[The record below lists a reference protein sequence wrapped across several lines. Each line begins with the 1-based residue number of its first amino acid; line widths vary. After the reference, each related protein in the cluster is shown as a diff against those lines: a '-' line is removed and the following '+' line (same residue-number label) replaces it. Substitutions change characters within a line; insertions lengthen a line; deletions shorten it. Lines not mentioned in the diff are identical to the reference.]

1 MGCAATAML
10 AGLIGGGC
18 ATTIRKPAMA
28 PAPTEV
34 KLSTFKQ
41 YTVKPVVLAPAFAE
55 NAANQKA
62 CAKINGELMSK
73 LDMALSGLAKVDAA
87 ADQGKKTLV
96 IEPVIEEIKF
106 IGGFA
111 RFMVGAM
118 AGSSAVLM
126 KVSFVDSATGEE
138 IAAPEFYRAASSMGG
153 GYSMGATDNLMLE
166 QIAQDAAD
174 YAKMNF

>member
-1 MGCAATAML
+1 ML
-10 AGLIGGGC
+10 AGALGSGC
-18 ATTIRKPAMA
+18 ATTIRKPAQA
-28 PAPTEV
+28 PAPAAV

-41 YTVKPVVLAPAFAE
+41 YVMKPVALAPAFAQ
-55 NAANQKA
+55 NSANQKA
-62 CAKINGELMSK
+62 SRKIDVELTAKLA
-73 LDMALSGLAKVDAA
+73 MALSGLAKVDEADAA
-87 ADQGKKTLV
+87 GKKTLLV
-96 IEPVIEEIKF
+96 EPVVEEIKF

-118 AGSSAVLM
+118 AGNSAVLL
-126 KVSFVDSATGEE
+126 KVTFSDLASGKV

-153 GYSMGATDNLMLE
+153 GYSMGATDNLMLD